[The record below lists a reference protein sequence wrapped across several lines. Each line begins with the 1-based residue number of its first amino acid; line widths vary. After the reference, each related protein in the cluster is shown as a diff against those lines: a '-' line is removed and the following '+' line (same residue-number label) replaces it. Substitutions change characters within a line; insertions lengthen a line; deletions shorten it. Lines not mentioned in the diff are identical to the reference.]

1 MRTRDDY
8 DAALLIV
15 EAVVRAWDPYSLIS
29 SGAPVD
35 EFDAE
40 IAKVVACVPRI
51 SSAATA
57 AAALSSVF
65 SASFE
70 PEQFSPAQCAV
81 PGQELFA
88 KLSAAGLV
96 VSV

>member
-1 MRTRDDY
+1 MQTREDFG
-8 DAALLIV
+8 AAFLLV
-15 EAVVRAWDPYSLIS
+15 ASVVRSGDPFCLIGT
-29 SGAPVD
+29 GAPSD

-40 IAKVVACVPRI
+40 IAKLVSCIPRI
-51 SSAATA
+51 SSAASA

-70 PEQFSPAQCAV
+70 PTLFSSAQCAV
-81 PGQELFA
+81 PGQQLFA

-96 VSV
+96 PSA